1 MIVEQLHRSE
11 AAQKEILIRSEYVEY
26 NGSSADTRGDPNC
39 CVCKSGMFIYLFIYF
54 LFTKISFAV
63 D

>member
-26 NGSSADTRGDPNC
+26 NGSRADTRGDPKLLC
-39 CVCKSGMFIYLFIYF
+39 LQVWRVYSFIYF
-54 LFTKISFAV
+54 FNQN
-63 D
+63 